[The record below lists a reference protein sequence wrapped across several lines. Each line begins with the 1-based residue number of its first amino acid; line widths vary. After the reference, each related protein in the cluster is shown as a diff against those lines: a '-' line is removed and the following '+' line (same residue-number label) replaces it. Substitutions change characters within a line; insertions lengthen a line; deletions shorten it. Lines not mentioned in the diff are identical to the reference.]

1 MAQPWSTPW
10 PCAYTQRKLFWI
22 SKPLRLCSFVVS
34 LRTFFLDI
42 HQTAVVPCSTL
53 LVFRA
58 PLRITT
64 SGGLLFFLG
73 GCIATALRIKRLATS
88 SSLPRVGCLIYLRL
102 GRLFHVYKLR
112 KKSYP
117 VLFGDEDDDKIHD
130 AEEEKDHNHKPRGL
144 TNTITITT
152 FS

>member
-1 MAQPWSTPW
+1 
-10 PCAYTQRKLFWI
+10 
-22 SKPLRLCSFVVS
+22 
-34 LRTFFLDI
+34 
-42 HQTAVVPCSTL
+42 VPYSTL
-53 LVFRA
+53 LIFQA

-64 SGGLLFFLG
+64 FGGLLFLLG

-88 SSLPRVGCLIYLRL
+88 SSLSRVGCLIYRHL

-112 KKSYP
+112 KKK
-117 VLFGDEDDDKIHD
+117 LFCSLGDEDEDKIYD
-130 AEEEKDHNHKPRGL
+130 AEEEKDHDYKSHGL

>member
-1 MAQPWSTPW
+1 
-10 PCAYTQRKLFWI
+10 
-22 SKPLRLCSFVVS
+22 
-34 LRTFFLDI
+34 
-42 HQTAVVPCSTL
+42 VPCSTL

-58 PLRITT
+58 LLRITT

-112 KKSYP
+112 KKKSSS
-117 VLFGDEDDDKIHD
+117 VLFWDEDDDKIHD
-130 AEEEKDHNHKPRGL
+130 AEEEKDHDYKPRGL